1 MNNNKNEKSINPIE
15 VILIILV
22 GLAISYV
29 FYIEF
34 DSLSKKLMKTDE
46 QILNIQTEVVN
57 LRLKINALE
66 NKNISINP
74 IDEDSVDN

>member
-34 DSLSKKLMKTDE
+34 DSLSKRLMKTDE
-46 QILNIQTEVVN
+46 QMLNIQTEVVN

-66 NKNISINP
+66 NKNIPIKS
-74 IDEDSVDN
+74 IDEDSADN